1 MQLGGVFWAIVGNI
15 NSPGEIAAMTLAI
28 MTFCVVCAL
37 VDHALAQR
45 HLITLRIR
53 LVIAVYVKMAL
64 QFYPAIEPSAGIVG
78 IARTRQALLSG
89 HCVPDFG
96 DRCATVMRVRYLA
109 LATVAPYR

>member
-64 QFYPAIEPSAGIVG
+64 QFYPAIEPSAGIVALASLELLG
-78 IARTRQALLSG
+78 LDKLSSVVTAYLISVIVALLL
-89 HCVPDFG
+89 CVYG
-96 DRCATVMRVRYLA
+96 I
-109 LATVAPYR
+109 